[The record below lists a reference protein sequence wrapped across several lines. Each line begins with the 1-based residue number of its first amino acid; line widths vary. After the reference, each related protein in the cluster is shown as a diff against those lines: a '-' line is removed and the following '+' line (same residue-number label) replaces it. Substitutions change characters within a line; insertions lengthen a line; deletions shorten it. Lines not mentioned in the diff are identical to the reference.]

1 MSTHGSTSLAPEDP
15 YTTAFE
21 TRVGSIDGRAV
32 TLEETY
38 FYPEGGG
45 QPADRGTIGGIP
57 VADVQKR
64 DGEVVHVLDGPPS
77 FDVGDTVE
85 GSVDEG
91 FRTYCM
97 RAHTASHVVYGAGR
111 TRLAGHGYGG
121 FDIGEDRIRLD
132 FETDASASDLDP
144 LALQRAANEAVWE
157 GLSVEW
163 YETDA
168 EAARNDEEIVF
179 NLGSGADVG
188 DTVRIVEI
196 DGWDVS
202 ACGGTHTRNTAEIGF
217 IKLLDVSNPG
227 ADLVRVEYAVGPA
240 AIERQIA
247 ETEDAARAAATLD
260 TGVDGLA
267 RRAEELIDEKRS
279 LETEVDELRERLL
292 DARMEALAGD
302 THRAGGHEWL
312 VGTLEGVDA
321 TGAAEYLRA
330 KEHPGDVVV
339 LTGGE
344 GATFVVAGTDGSVD
358 ANELV
363 GRVTDE
369 FGGGGGG
376 TATLAQGGGIDADP
390 DAVAE
395 HVRGKHEELL

>member
-1 MSTHGSTSLAPEDP
+1 MTTDGSTSLAPEDP
-15 YTTAFE
+15 YTTSFRA
-21 TRVGSIDGRAV
+21 RVGSIDGRAV

-45 QPADRGTIGGIP
+45 QPADRGTIGGVP

-64 DGEVVHVLDGPPS
+64 DGKVVHVLDGPPS
-77 FDVGDTVE
+77 FDAGDAVE
-85 GSVDEG
+85 GAVDEG

-111 TRLAGHGYGG
+111 ARLGGHGYGG
-121 FDIGEDRIRLD
+121 FDIGEEGIRLD
-132 FETDASASDLDP
+132 IRTDASASDLDP

-163 YETDA
+163 YEMDA
-168 EAARNDEEIVF
+168 EAARRDEEIVF
-179 NLGSGADVG
+179 NLGADADVG
-188 DTVRIVEI
+188 DTVRVVEI
-196 DGWDVS
+196 DGWDIA
-202 ACGGTHTRNTAEIGF
+202 ACGGTHTRNTAEIGP

-240 AIERQIA
+240 AIERQLA
-247 ETEDAARAAATLD
+247 ETESATRAAAALD
-260 TGVDGLA
+260 TGLDGLA

-279 LETEVDELRERLL
+279 LEAELDELRERVL
-292 DARMEALAGD
+292 DARVDALAED

-312 VGTLEGVDA
+312 VGTVEGVDA
-321 TGAAEYLRA
+321 AGAAEYLRA
-330 KEHPGDVVV
+330 KEHPGDIVV

-344 GATFVVAGTDGSVD
+344 GSTFVVVGTDGSVD

-376 TATLAQGGGIDADP
+376 TAALAQGGGMDADP
-390 DAVAE
+390 DTVAE
-395 HVRGKHEELL
+395 HIREKGGELF